1 MYNNNENPM
10 VEQLKELTNEVGNLQ
25 VTIEEMNSHLKC
37 DFTGWSL
44 AEAVSQLAYQL
55 ERYNNLLEKK

>member
-1 MYNNNENPM
+1 MNNETPIAK
-10 VEQLKELTNEVGNLQ
+10 QLNELSNEVSNLQ

-37 DFTGWSL
+37 DFTGWSI